1 MFHPNTSHHYL
12 ATFYFIHHYPETF
25 INQSATHCCVDGDRF
40 TCQKAEKYLNTL
52 LPCFFPEH
60 LPSFLYMYIYIYDQ
74 QYYLTSPTNS
84 VLNAMELKSTITT
97 VFFLFLLLS
106 LPYFSTGLYLSPS
119 LSLDLSL
126 SLSLSTWLMGTF
138 VMIGGSEVDL
148 EVYQIDYRGPET
160 HSSTPPPDHA
170 HGKPL
175 IHRKS
180 SLAPRKSKGSRG
192 TGTIGEK
199 VSLSLLWGFK

>member
-1 MFHPNTSHHYL
+1 MVTVSLAKKLKNTS
-12 ATFYFIHHYPETF
+12 T
-25 INQSATHCCVDGDRF
+25 
-40 TCQKAEKYLNTL
+40 
-52 LPCFFPEH
+52 CFFPEH
-60 LPSFLYMYIYIYDQ
+60 LPCFLYIYIYIYDQ

-180 SLAPRKSKGSRG
+180 SSKGSRG
-192 TGTIGEK
+192 TGNIGEK
-199 VSLSLLWGFK
+199 VSLS